1 MNELRK
7 SFILLVLYLL
17 LVFALSEVF
26 DDFELIFQ
34 FPSHFYFLI
43 VAVVFTN
50 LFVPHLSWVSVTTLL
65 GFWAIVFFV
74 IAYFY
79 IRINGLQY
87 LQILGVEFI
96 LIEVAVWMSYELNM
110 QLRSAESIVE
120 GLATA
125 TYANRTI
132 DLRQAS
138 ERIEV
143 EMTRSRRHHR
153 PLSVILLK
161 PEKITSKEDQQAYKH
176 LRQDLLRHFA
186 AARIGQV
193 MTNEL
198 RQTDLILRAP
208 EGHFIILC
216 AETSREDSTAL
227 AKRIENEI
235 EKATG
240 ASVTWS
246 VASFPDEALTFEEL
260 LNMAEKNIATTL
272 DPSFSRASMPE
283 FQEIEKH

>member
-17 LVFALSEVF
+17 LIFALSEVF

-50 LFVPHLSWVSVTTLL
+50 LFVPRLSWVSVTTLL

-79 IRINGLQY
+79 VKVNGPQY

-110 QLRSAESIVE
+110 QLRSAESVIE
-120 GLATA
+120 SLATA
-125 TYANRTI
+125 TYANRTL
-132 DLRQAS
+132 DLREAS

-161 PEKITSKEDQQAYKH
+161 PETITPQEDQKAYKL

-193 MTNEL
+193 MTNQL

-208 EGHFIILC
+208 EGHFVVLC
-216 AETSREDSTAL
+216 VETNRENSIVLAE
-227 AKRIENEI
+227 RIEGAV
-235 EKATG
+235 EKAMG

-260 LNMAEKNIATTL
+260 LNKAKRNLSAAPG
-272 DPSFSRASMPE
+272 PSFSRASMPE
-283 FQEIEKH
+283 YHEAEKR